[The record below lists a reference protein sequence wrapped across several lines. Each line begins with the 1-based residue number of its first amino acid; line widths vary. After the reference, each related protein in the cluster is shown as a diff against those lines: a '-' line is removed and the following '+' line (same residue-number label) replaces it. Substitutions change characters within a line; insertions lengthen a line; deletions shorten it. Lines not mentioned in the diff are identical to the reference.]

1 MTRSCLLAM
10 ALVVAGCAA
19 NPHDFN
25 RAPAMTAVG
34 SGLAVRHVGPPLA
47 ALPASAPHDPR
58 SLWSPTTR
66 SLFGDQRALQVGDTL
81 TVEISLD
88 DEAEFDNR
96 SDRSR
101 ESIIGFELGIDVPAI
116 GFSTGVVG
124 GDVGSTSGSEGRG
137 STERSE
143 ELDTSIAAVVT
154 SVLPNGN
161 LMISGSQEVRV
172 NYELRVVSIA
182 GIVRPFDISKDNT
195 IPYEKVAEARLI
207 YGGRGRLSEVQQP
220 PWGQQLYDV
229 ITPF

>member
-1 MTRSCLLAM
+1 MTRPFLLAGAM
-10 ALVVAGCAA
+10 MLAGCAA
-19 NPHDFN
+19 DPRDFN
-25 RAPAMTAVG
+25 SAPAMTAVG
-34 SGLAVRHVGPPLA
+34 SGLAVHQVPPPLTVQ
-47 ALPASAPHDPR
+47 PASAPRDPD

-66 SLFGDQRALQVGDTL
+66 SLNGDQRALHVGDIL

-88 DEAEFDNR
+88 DQAEFDNR

-101 ESIIGFELGIDVPAI
+101 ESIIGFELGVDVPAI
-116 GFSTGVVG
+116 GFSTGMVG

-143 ELDTSIAAVVT
+143 ELETSIAAVVT

-161 LMISGSQEVRV
+161 LVISGSQEVRV

-182 GIVRPFDISKDNT
+182 GIVRPFDISRNNT
-195 IPYEKVAEARLI
+195 IPYEKIAEARMI
-207 YGGRGRLSEVQQP
+207 YGGRGRLSEIQQP
-220 PWGQQLYDV
+220 PYGQQLYDL